1 MIDFDNGPVAISFII
16 AIAFLGPIFYALF
29 IDRRNGK
36 K

>member
-1 MIDFDNGPVAISFII
+1 MIDFDNGPVAISGVI
-16 AIAFLGPIFYALF
+16 ALAFLLPILYALF